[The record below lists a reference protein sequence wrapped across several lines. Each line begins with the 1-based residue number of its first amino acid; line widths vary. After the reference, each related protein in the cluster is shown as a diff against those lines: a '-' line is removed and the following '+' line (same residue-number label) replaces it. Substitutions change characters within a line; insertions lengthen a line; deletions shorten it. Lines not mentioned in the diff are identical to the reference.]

1 MYKLKTLICIWVVIL
16 ISSNASFA
24 SHLQGGEITW
34 RVDSNQNIIFR
45 LVLYRDCNG
54 VPGPTSAIIQSNSPL
69 STIQCS
75 LINSVDLSPTGP
87 GCPSCAA
94 PQAIF
99 SAIQELIYESAPLN
113 FGSSVPPNS
122 GWYFYYADCCRY
134 NSITNLSGSGGSN
147 FILRSVMYP
156 FNGMAATLV
165 QDNSPTFFSSPQ
177 FAFPLS
183 KYIYFSNAAND
194 PDLDSLSYSW
204 AEPLDGTSYPGT
216 PYPFNVGYSFSSPF
230 PGTNLNPN
238 NIPATM
244 NSNTGIVNF
253 KSYNSGLF
261 TTVTKVTS
269 YKCGVK
275 TAEIFREIQ
284 MSILNTSSNN
294 APIFGG
300 SAVVDTTILAGDTL
314 RMNFSVTDFDTLT
327 GGGFQSVNL
336 SASSL
341 HLGSSFTQGCL
352 IQPCGVLNI
361 PTPYNFSLFSQVS
374 LTFPTNCS
382 HAGFS
387 NGCLQHQ
394 RLFTFEFNA
403 HDNFCPVNGV
413 SNKIINVYVTGPE
426 IQLVGNDLVV
436 NYPGASFQ
444 WCLNGVP
451 IPGATGT
458 SFTPTQNGIYTL
470 LTSTTGGCTM
480 ISNAVNRTASG
491 LSGQQADRMFN
502 VYPNPMSQGG
512 QLNILVNGLGTGDA
526 LINILDVSGRLVKQI
541 PVQLS
546 SNTEHLIV
554 DASDLSKG
562 VYSIQLT
569 TSSTSQKA
577 NVVIQ

>member
-1 MYKLKTLICIWVVIL
+1 MKKITITLITL
-16 ISSNASFA
+16 LFFSTALLA
-24 SHLQGGEITW
+24 SHASGGEITW
-34 RVDSNQNIIFR
+34 RVDSNQNFTFK
-45 LVLYRDCNG
+45 VKLYRDCNG
-54 VPGPTSAIIQSNSPL
+54 VPGPDSLNLLSNSP
-69 STIQCS
+69 STSIVCYKVG
-75 LINSVDLSPTGP
+75 SVDLSPTGP
-87 GCPSCAA
+87 GCPTCGN
-94 PQAIF
+94 PQSNPGAVE
-99 SAIQELIYESAPLN
+99 ALIYESNPVN
-113 FGSSVPPNS
+113 FGTAVPPAA
-122 GWYFYYADCCRY
+122 GWYFYYNDCCR
-134 NSITNLSGSGGSN
+134 NTVSNLSMAGSSS
-147 FILRSVMYP
+147 FQLRSFMYP
-156 FNGMAATLV
+156 FNGMAASSVL
-165 QDNSPTFFSSPQ
+165 DNSPVFLNEPTYTFSSGK
-177 FAFPLS
+177 LINYS
-183 KYIYFSNAAND
+183 HAAID
-194 PDLDSLSYSW
+194 SDLDSLTFTW
-204 AEPLDGTSYPGT
+204 AEPLDGFSFPGT
-216 PYPFNVGYSFSSPF
+216 PYPFNVGYSYLSPL
-230 PGTNLNPN
+230 PGSNLNPN

-244 NSNTGIVNF
+244 DI
-253 KSYNSGLF
+253 NSGLINF
-261 TTVTKVTS
+261 KCYNIGTFVTVTKVTS

-300 SAVVDTTILAGDTL
+300 SAVVDTTVLAGDTL

-341 HLGSSFTQGCL
+341 HLGASFTQGCL
-352 IQPCGVLNI
+352 IQPCGVLNT
-361 PTPYNFSLFSQVS
+361 PTPYNFTLFNQVS

-382 HAGFS
+382 HVGFS

-451 IPGATGT
+451 ITGATGT

-512 QLNILVNGLGTGDA
+512 QLNILVNGLGAGDA
-526 LINILDVSGRLVKQI
+526 LIKILDVSGRLVKQI

-554 DASDLSKG
+554 DASDLSNG
-562 VYSIQLT
+562 VYSIKLT
-569 TSSTSQKA
+569 TSSASQKA

>member
-1 MYKLKTLICIWVVIL
+1 MKKITITLITL
-16 ISSNASFA
+16 LFFSTALLA
-24 SHLQGGEITW
+24 SHASGGEITW
-34 RVDSNQNIIFR
+34 RVDSNQNFIFK
-45 LVLYRDCNG
+45 VKLYRDCNG
-54 VPGPTSAIIQSNSPL
+54 VPGPDSLSLLSNSP
-69 STIQCS
+69 STSIVCYKVG
-75 LINSVDLSPTGP
+75 SVDLSPTGP
-87 GCPSCAA
+87 GCPTCGN
-94 PQAIF
+94 PQNNPGAVE
-99 SAIQELIYESAPLN
+99 ALIYESSPVN
-113 FGSSVPPNS
+113 FGTAVPPAA
-122 GWYFYYADCCRY
+122 GWYFYYNDCCR
-134 NSITNLSGSGGSN
+134 NTVSNLSMAGSSS
-147 FILRSVMYP
+147 FQLRSLMYP
-156 FNGMAATLV
+156 FNGMAASSVL
-165 QDNSPTFFSSPQ
+165 DNSPVFLNEPTYSFSSGK
-177 FAFPLS
+177 S
-183 KYIYFSNAAND
+183 INYSHAAID
-194 PDLDSLSYSW
+194 SDLDSLTFTW
-204 AEPLDGTSYPGT
+204 AEPLDGFSFPGT
-216 PYPFNVGYSFSSPF
+216 PYPFNAGYSYLSPL
-230 PGTNLNPN
+230 PGSNLNPN

-244 NSNTGIVNF
+244 DI
-253 KSYNSGLF
+253 NSGLINF
-261 TTVTKVTS
+261 KCYNIGTFVTVTKVTS
-269 YKCGVK
+269 YKCGIK

-300 SAVVDTTILAGDTL
+300 SALVDTTVLAGDTL

-341 HLGSSFTQGCL
+341 HLGPSFTQGCL

-361 PTPYNFSLFSQVS
+361 PTPYNFTLFSQVS

-394 RLFTFEFNA
+394 RLFSFEFNA
-403 HDNFCPVNGV
+403 HDNFCPVNGIA
-413 SNKIINVYVTGPE
+413 NKVINVYVTGPE

-436 NYPGASFQ
+436 NYPGATFQ

-458 SFTPTQNGIYTL
+458 SYTPTQNGIYTL
-470 LTSTTGGCTM
+470 LSSTTGGCTM

-569 TSSTSQKA
+569 TSSASQKA

>member
-1 MYKLKTLICIWVVIL
+1 MDI
-16 ISSNASFA
+16 
-24 SHLQGGEITW
+24 
-34 RVDSNQNIIFR
+34 
-45 LVLYRDCNG
+45 
-54 VPGPTSAIIQSNSPL
+54 
-69 STIQCS
+69 
-75 LINSVDLSPTGP
+75 
-87 GCPSCAA
+87 
-94 PQAIF
+94 
-99 SAIQELIYESAPLN
+99 
-113 FGSSVPPNS
+113 
-122 GWYFYYADCCRY
+122 
-134 NSITNLSGSGGSN
+134 
-147 FILRSVMYP
+147 
-156 FNGMAATLV
+156 
-165 QDNSPTFFSSPQ
+165 
-177 FAFPLS
+177 
-183 KYIYFSNAAND
+183 
-194 PDLDSLSYSW
+194 
-204 AEPLDGTSYPGT
+204 
-216 PYPFNVGYSFSSPF
+216 
-230 PGTNLNPN
+230 
-238 NIPATM
+238 
-244 NSNTGIVNF
+244 
-253 KSYNSGLF
+253 NSGLINF
-261 TTVTKVTS
+261 KCYNIGTFVTVTKVTS

-294 APIFGG
+294 APVFGG
-300 SAVVDTTILAGDTL
+300 SAVVDTTVLAGDTL

-341 HLGSSFTQGCL
+341 HLGASFTQGCL
-352 IQPCGVLNI
+352 IQPCGVLNT
-361 PTPYNFSLFSQVS
+361 PTPYNFNLFNQVS

-451 IPGATGT
+451 ISGATGT
-458 SFTPTQNGIYTL
+458 SFTPSQNGIYTL

-526 LINILDVSGRLVKQI
+526 LIKILDVSGRLVKQI

-569 TSSTSQKA
+569 TSSASQKA